1 MATSPPTRQFFF
13 RSRVMR
19 RRKARS
25 SRNQLGH
32 YSSINTRTPPA
43 QRVRSS
49 ASTCHSFAWSEGF
62 TSCATGYFRSSR
74 PDFRSRIWGQM
85 AWRITKRTS
94 PASRVAPLAPP
105 PAGVTTGAEAAAR
118 RPRHRISPAWGGVA
132 ARRGGS
138 PLRSNKSVRPRVA
151 DISAFVG
158 VTLLTLLTVRH
169 RMGVRPHLSFHM
181 AVTTDTADTIDTRW
195 ALHAVRSGARRKTCQ
210 HCQHCHECGRYADCV
225 SPSAHGPPPLRQHQ
239 SRT

>member
-138 PLRSNKSVRPRVA
+138 PLRSEQIGSPARGGYLCLCR
-151 DISAFVG
+151 
-158 VTLLTLLTVRH
+158 R
-169 RMGVRPHLSFHM
+169 
-181 AVTTDTADTIDTRW
+181 DTADTVD
-195 ALHAVRSGARRKTCQ
+195 SSSPN
-210 HCQHCHECGRYADCV
+210 GRPASSFISYGRD
-225 SPSAHGPPPLRQHQ
+225 H
-239 SRT
+239 